1 MVILAGGRGSRL
13 AAVTRDTPKPMV
25 PIGGHPI
32 LWHIMKMYS
41 LYGLSDFVICLG
53 YKGNVIRD
61 YFANFHLY
69 NSDVTFDFA
78 NDTVEYFEGN
88 ADSWRVT
95 LVETGLETQTGGRLK
110 RIQSLIGEEP
120 FCFTYGDA
128 VTDIDIRALV
138 DFHDSGSAAAT
149 ITGVRPPGRF
159 GVLTTEDD
167 HVVEFLEKPRSDGN
181 MINGGFF
188 VLSPDVFDYIDGDDT
203 VWEHGPMPKLAREG
217 KLRVFKHDGFWQ
229 CMDTQRDLE
238 TLESLWGS
246 GNPPWR
252 LW

>member
-1 MVILAGGRGSRL
+1 M
-13 AAVTRDTPKPMV
+13 
-25 PIGGHPI
+25 
-32 LWHIMKMYS
+32 
-41 LYGLSDFVICLG
+41 
-53 YKGNVIRD
+53 
-61 YFANFHLY
+61 
-69 NSDVTFDFA
+69 
-78 NDTVEYFEGN
+78 
-88 ADSWRVT
+88 
-95 LVETGLETQTGGRLK
+95 K